1 MLGPAGKGTY
11 DLYTTGIML
20 LTTALTLGLNS
31 GLTFVVAS
39 KRINQF
45 RLTVNVLLLTAA
57 CGLIAFAI
65 VSCIL
70 RIRMGQ
76 RLLPVALGPSTAVL
90 MGLGVTAFAASGMM
104 RAILTGQRRFLYANY
119 GDLSKQALGLCF
131 LLAIIFGAHHF
142 HWVPLPL
149 VVLSNIVTVLLTAFI
164 YLRFTGFQRSAE
176 ALVSSGFGACFK
188 FGIPCYA
195 ASMIQLLNYRLD
207 VFFVSS
213 WHGAAA
219 VGIYQVG
226 VVIAQAIN
234 MIPSTVQGI
243 LFPTI
248 SAAHAIGGSKSLQI
262 AQANRF
268 LTWSSMMIGIV
279 LFFFAPFIVVKLFG
293 VAYAGGATALQILI
307 PGCVMF
313 VTANVIASFFAGIG
327 KPRLNFAASL
337 VGFIIT
343 IILDLALIPRWNY
356 IGAAAA
362 SSVSYGSSALVMAW
376 LFYRETK
383 ISVRC
388 LYFPGRDDFQAM
400 KRIIG
405 ELPAAVK

>member
-1 MLGPAGKGTY
+1 
-11 DLYTTGIML
+11 
-20 LTTALTLGLNS
+20 
-31 GLTFVVAS
+31 
-39 KRINQF
+39 
-45 RLTVNVLLLTAA
+45 
-57 CGLIAFAI
+57 
-65 VSCIL
+65 
-70 RIRMGQ
+70 
-76 RLLPVALGPSTAVL
+76 
-90 MGLGVTAFAASGMM
+90 
-104 RAILTGQRRFLYANY
+104 
-119 GDLSKQALGLCF
+119 
-131 LLAIIFGAHHF
+131 
-142 HWVPLPL
+142 
-149 VVLSNIVTVLLTAFI
+149 
-164 YLRFTGFQRSAE
+164 
-176 ALVSSGFGACFK
+176 
-188 FGIPCYA
+188 
-195 ASMIQLLNYRLD
+195 MIQLLNYRLD